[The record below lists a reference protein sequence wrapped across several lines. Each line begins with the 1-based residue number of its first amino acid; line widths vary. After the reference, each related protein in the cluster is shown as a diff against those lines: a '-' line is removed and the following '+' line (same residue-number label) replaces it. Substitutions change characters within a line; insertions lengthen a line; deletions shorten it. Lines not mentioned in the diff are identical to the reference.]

1 MKTGGELME
10 RLYLVCYDIV
20 ADSRRNR
27 VAKLLLRYG
36 LRVQKSVFECVLT
49 PKQQEQLLRGLDRII
64 APREDQVRFYA
75 ISGRSREM
83 ALILGVQ
90 PDWSIDDDV
99 FIV

>member
-1 MKTGGELME
+1 ME
-10 RLYLVCYDIV
+10 RLYLICYDIV

-49 PKQQEQLLRGLDRII
+49 PKQQEQLLTALNRII
-64 APREDQVRFYA
+64 APKEDRVRLYP
-75 ISGRSREM
+75 ISDRSREM
-83 ALILGVQ
+83 AIVLGVQ